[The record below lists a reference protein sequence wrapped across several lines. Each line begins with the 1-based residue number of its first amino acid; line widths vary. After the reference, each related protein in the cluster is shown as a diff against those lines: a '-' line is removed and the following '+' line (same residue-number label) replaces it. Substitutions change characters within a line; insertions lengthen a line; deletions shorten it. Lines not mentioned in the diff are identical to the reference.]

1 MANTLENKIILVT
14 GSSRGIGKSIA
25 LMLAGSGAKVII
37 HYTKHFAAAEET
49 LKQLGKNGLY
59 TVKADLGKED
69 EIRSMIDSIENKTG
83 KIDVLVNNAAAHS
96 NMKPL
101 EIEYET
107 WFADWKKTINE
118 NLTGTACL
126 SYHVSKLMLKDKG
139 GRIINISSRGAFRG
153 EPESWAYG
161 AGKAGLNSLGQSM
174 AKALAPQNIFVYT
187 IAPGFV
193 STEMSAQVL
202 DGPRGDEIRNQSPFG
217 RVAQPE
223 EIAKI
228 VLFFAGE
235 APEFMTG
242 CIVDINGASYLR
254 T

>member
-1 MANTLENKIILVT
+1 MDKKLDGKIILIT
-14 GSSRGIGKSIA
+14 GSSRGIGKSTA
-25 LMLAGSGAKVII
+25 LKLAEEGAKII
-37 HYTKHFAAAEET
+37 VHYTNNLVAAEET
-49 LKQLGKNGLY
+49 LKQLGANGLF
-59 TVKADLGKED
+59 TVKANLSNKE
-69 EIRSMIDSIENKTG
+69 ELLKMAETIAAKAGR
-83 KIDVLVNNAAAHS
+83 IDVLVNNAAWHS

-101 EIEYET
+101 ENSLDT
-107 WFADWKKTINE
+107 WFADWQGTIAS
-118 NLTGTACL
+118 NLSGTACL
-126 SYHVSKLMLKDKG
+126 SYLVSKLMLKNDG

-161 AGKAGLNSLGQSM
+161 ASKAGLNSLGQSM

-193 STEMSAQVL
+193 ETEMSKKILASPQ
-202 DGPRGDEIRNQSPFG
+202 GDEIRSQSPFG
-217 RVAQPE
+217 RVALPE

>member
-1 MANTLENKIILVT
+1 MEKSLEGKIILVT

-25 LMLAGSGAKVII
+25 LLLAEAGARII
-37 HYTKHFAAAEET
+37 VHYTKNSAAAEET
-49 LKQLGKNGLY
+49 LQQLGKNGLF
-59 TVKADLGKED
+59 TTKADLGKKE
-69 EIRSMIDSIENKTG
+69 EIATMVSTIEKKSG
-83 KIDVLVNNAAAHS
+83 KIDVLVNNAASHS

-101 EIEYET
+101 ESSFET
-107 WFADWKKTINE
+107 WFKDWEQTIAS
-118 NLTGTACL
+118 NLSGTACL
-126 SYHVSKLMLKDKG
+126 SYLVSKLMQKNGG

-153 EPESWAYG
+153 EPEAWAYG
-161 AGKAGLNSLGQSM
+161 ASKAGLNSLGQSM
-174 AKALAPQNIFVYT
+174 AKALAPQKIFVFT

-193 STEMSAQVL
+193 STEMSKKVL
-202 DGPRGDEIRNQSPFG
+202 DSPQGDEIRSQSPFG
-217 RVAQPE
+217 RVAQPV

-228 VLFFAGE
+228 VKFFAGE

>member
-1 MANTLENKIILVT
+1 MENKLNGKIILIT
-14 GSSRGIGKSIA
+14 GSSRGIGRSTA
-25 LMLAGSGAKVII
+25 LMLAKGGAKII
-37 HYTKHFAAAEET
+37 VHYTNNSSATDET
-49 LKQLGKNGLY
+49 LKQLGQNGLF
-59 TVKADLGKED
+59 TIKADLRKKE
-69 EIRSMIDSIENKTG
+69 EIAAMVGSIEKKTG

-101 EIEYET
+101 ENSFET
-107 WFADWKKTINE
+107 WFNDWEQTIAS
-118 NLTGTACL
+118 NLNGTACL
-126 SYHVSKLMLKDKG
+126 SYLVSKLMLKNGG

-161 AGKAGLNSLGQSM
+161 ASKAGLNSLGQSM
-174 AKALAPQNIFVYT
+174 AKALAPQKIFVYT

-193 STEMSAQVL
+193 STEMSKKVL
-202 DGPRGDEIRNQSPFG
+202 DGPQGDEIRNQSPFG
-217 RVAQPE
+217 RVAFPE

>member
-1 MANTLENKIILVT
+1 MKTFLQNKIILVT

-25 LMLAGSGAKVII
+25 KLLAENGAKII
-37 HYTKHFAAAEET
+37 VHFSKNSNAANESM
-49 LKQLGKNGLY
+49 KQLGSNGLF
-59 TVKADLGKED
+59 TVKADLRKKE
-69 EIRSMIDSIENKTG
+69 EIAAMVDQIEKKVG
-83 KIDVLVNNAAAHS
+83 RIDVLVNNAAAHS

-101 EIEYET
+101 EKSFET
-107 WFADWKKTINE
+107 WFADWEDTIAS

-126 SYHVSKLMLKDKG
+126 SYFTSKLMLKNGG

-161 AGKAGLNSLGQSM
+161 ASKAGLNSLGQSM
-174 AKALAPQNIFVYT
+174 AKALAPQNIFVFT

-193 STEMSAQVL
+193 STEMSEKVL
-202 DGPRGDEIRNQSPFG
+202 NGPQGDDIRNQSPFG
-217 RVAQPE
+217 RVAMPE

-228 VLFFAGE
+228 VLFFANE

>member
-1 MANTLENKIILVT
+1 MKKLEGKIILIT
-14 GSSRGIGKSIA
+14 GSSRGIGKSTA
-25 LMLAGSGAKVII
+25 LMLAKEGAKII
-37 HYTKHFAAAEET
+37 VHYTNNADAADET
-49 LKQLGKNGLY
+49 LKQLGANGLF
-59 TVKADLGKED
+59 TVKANLGSKE
-69 EIRSMIDSIENKTG
+69 ELINMVETIAAKTG
-83 KIDVLVNNAAAHS
+83 KIDVLVNNAAWHS

-101 EIEYET
+101 ENSLET
-107 WFADWKKTINE
+107 WFADWQGTIAA
-118 NLTGTACL
+118 NLNGTACL
-126 SYHVSKLMLKDKG
+126 SYLVSKLMLKNGG

-161 AGKAGLNSLGQSM
+161 ASKAGLNSLGQSM
-174 AKALAPQNIFVYT
+174 AKALATQNIFVYT

-193 STEMSAQVL
+193 ETEMSKKTLASPQ
-202 DGPRGDEIRNQSPFG
+202 GDEIRSQSPFK
-217 RVAQPE
+217 RVALPE

-228 VLFFAGE
+228 ILFFAGD

>member
-1 MANTLENKIILVT
+1 MKNNLNEKIILVT
-14 GSSRGIGKSIA
+14 GSSRGIGKAIA
-25 LMLAGSGAKVII
+25 MILAQAGAKII
-37 HYTKHFAAAEET
+37 VHYSKNAVAAEET
-49 LKQLGKNGLY
+49 LKQLGENGLY
-59 TVKADLGKED
+59 TVKADLSKED
-69 EIRSMIDSIENKTG
+69 EIIAMVKLIESKTG
-83 KIDVLVNNAAAHS
+83 KIDVLVNNAAWHS

-101 EIEYET
+101 ENNFDT
-107 WFADWKKTINE
+107 WFTDWKGTIAS
-118 NLTGTACL
+118 NLNGTACL
-126 SYHVSKLMLKDKG
+126 SYLASKLMLKNSG

-161 AGKAGLNSLGQSM
+161 ASKAGLNSLGQSM
-174 AKALAPQNIFVYT
+174 AKALAPQKIFVFT

-193 STEMSAQVL
+193 STEMSQKIL
-202 DGPRGDEIRNQSPFG
+202 NSPQGDEIRNQSPFG
-217 RVAQPE
+217 RVALPG

>member
-1 MANTLENKIILVT
+1 MKSSIKNKIILIT
-14 GSSRGIGKSIA
+14 GSSRGIGKTTA
-25 LMLAGSGAKVII
+25 LMLAEAGAKIII
-37 HYTKHFAAAEET
+37 HYSKNATAAEDV
-49 LKQLGKNGLY
+49 LKQLGENALF
-59 TVKADLGKED
+59 TVKANLGSEE
-69 EIRSMIDSIENKTG
+69 EIRAMVDDIEKKAG
-83 KIDVLVNNAAAHS
+83 RIDVLVNNAAAHS

-101 EIEYET
+101 ENTYET
-107 WFADWKKTINE
+107 WFADWKQTIAT
-118 NLTGTACL
+118 NLSGTACL
-126 SYHVSKLMLKDKG
+126 SYLVSKLMSKNNG

-161 AGKAGLNSLGQSM
+161 ASKAGLNSLGQSM
-174 AKALAPQNIFVYT
+174 AKALAPHNIFVYT

-193 STEMSAQVL
+193 STEMSQKIL
-202 DGPRGDEIRNQSPFG
+202 SSPQGDEIRSQSPFG
-217 RVAQPE
+217 RVAKPE

-228 VLFFAGE
+228 VLFFAAE

>member
-1 MANTLENKIILVT
+1 MENILKNKIVLVT

-25 LMLAGSGAKVII
+25 LLLARAGAKII
-37 HYTKHFAAAEET
+37 VHYSRTPSAADEV
-49 LKQLGKNGLY
+49 LRQLGKNGLF
-59 TVKADLGKED
+59 TIKANLCKED
-69 EIRSMIDSIENKTG
+69 EIKTMVEIIENKTG

-101 EIEYET
+101 ENNFDT
-107 WFADWKKTINE
+107 WYSDWKNTISS
-118 NLTGTACL
+118 NLSGTACL
-126 SYHVSKLMLKDKG
+126 SYLVSKLMLKNGG

-161 AGKAGLNSLGQSM
+161 ASKAGLNSLGQSM
-174 AKALAPQNIFVYT
+174 AKALAPQKIFVFT

-193 STEMSAQVL
+193 STEMSQKIL
-202 DGPRGDEIRNQSPFG
+202 DSLQGDEIRNQSPFN
-217 RVAQPE
+217 RVALPE

>member
-1 MANTLENKIILVT
+1 
-14 GSSRGIGKSIA
+14 
-25 LMLAGSGAKVII
+25 
-37 HYTKHFAAAEET
+37 
-49 LKQLGKNGLY
+49 
-59 TVKADLGKED
+59 
-69 EIRSMIDSIENKTG
+69 
-83 KIDVLVNNAAAHS
+83 
-96 NMKPL
+96 
-101 EIEYET
+101 
-107 WFADWKKTINE
+107 
-118 NLTGTACL
+118 
-126 SYHVSKLMLKDKG
+126 MLKNNG

-161 AGKAGLNSLGQSM
+161 ASKAGLNSLGQSM

-193 STEMSAQVL
+193 STEMSQKIL
-202 DGPRGDEIRNQSPFG
+202 SSPQGDEIRSQSPFG
-217 RVAQPE
+217 RVAKPE

>member
-1 MANTLENKIILVT
+1 MENLIKNKIILIT
-14 GSSRGIGKSIA
+14 GSSRGIGRSTA
-25 LMLAGSGAKVII
+25 LMLSEAGAKII
-37 HYTKHFAAAEET
+37 VHYSKDTAAADGT
-49 LKQLGKNGLY
+49 LKQLGDKGLY
-59 TVKADLGKED
+59 KVKADLGKPE
-69 EIRSMIDSIENKTG
+69 EIKKMVETIASKSG

-101 EIEYET
+101 ETSFET
-107 WFADWKKTINE
+107 WFSDWEQTITS
-118 NLTGTACL
+118 NLSGTACL
-126 SYHVSKLMLKDKG
+126 SYLVSKLMLKNDG

-153 EPESWAYG
+153 EPEAWAYG
-161 AGKAGLNSLGQSM
+161 ASKAGLNSLGQSM
-174 AKALAPQNIFVYT
+174 AKALAPQKIFVFT

-193 STEMSAQVL
+193 QTEMSQKIL
-202 DGPRGDEIRNQSPFG
+202 DSPQGDDIRSQSPFG
-217 RVAQPE
+217 RVALPE

>member
-1 MANTLENKIILVT
+1 MEKGLNGKIILVT
-14 GSSRGIGKSIA
+14 GSSRGIGKTTA
-25 LMLAGSGAKVII
+25 LMLAEGGAKIIVHYSKNSTAADDVI
-37 HYTKHFAAAEET
+37 T
-49 LKQLGKNGLY
+49 QLGENALFA
-59 TVKADLGKED
+59 VKADLSKEE
-69 EIRSMIDSIENKTG
+69 EIKSMVSDIENKIG
-83 KIDVLVNNAAAHS
+83 RIDVLVNNAASHS

-101 EIEYET
+101 ENNFDT
-107 WFADWKKTINE
+107 WYSDWKTTIDS
-118 NLTGTACL
+118 NLSGTACL
-126 SYHVSKLMLKDKG
+126 SYLVSKLMLKNKG

-161 AGKAGLNSLGQSM
+161 ASKAGLNSLGQSM

-193 STEMSAQVL
+193 STEMSQKIL
-202 DGPRGDEIRNQSPFG
+202 SSQQGDEIRSQSPFG
-217 RVAQPE
+217 RVAKPE
-223 EIAKI
+223 EIAKL
-228 VLFFAGE
+228 VLFFASE

>member
-1 MANTLENKIILVT
+1 MKKLEGKIILIT
-14 GSSRGIGKSIA
+14 GSSRGIGKSTA
-25 LMLAGSGAKVII
+25 LKLAEEGAKII
-37 HYTKHFAAAEET
+37 VHYTNNAVAAEET
-49 LKQLGKNGLY
+49 LKQLGENGLF
-59 TVKADLGKED
+59 TVKANLSNKE
-69 EIRSMIDSIENKTG
+69 ELIKMVETIAEKTG
-83 KIDVLVNNAAAHS
+83 RLDVLVNNAAWHS

-101 EIEYET
+101 ENSFET
-107 WFADWKKTINE
+107 WFADWQGTIAS
-118 NLTGTACL
+118 NLSGTACL
-126 SYHVSKLMLKDKG
+126 SYLASKLMLKNGG

-161 AGKAGLNSLGQSM
+161 ASKAGLNSLGQSM
-174 AKALAPQNIFVYT
+174 AKALAPQNIFIYT

-193 STEMSAQVL
+193 ETEMSKKVL
-202 DGPRGDEIRNQSPFG
+202 AGPQGDEIRNQSPFG
-217 RVAQPE
+217 RVARPE
-223 EIAKI
+223 EIAKT

>member
-1 MANTLENKIILVT
+1 MENKFNNKTILVT

-25 LMLAGSGAKVII
+25 LLLASAGAKII
-37 HYTKHFAAAEET
+37 VHYSKNQAAAEEV
-49 LKQLGKNGLY
+49 LRQLGENGLFA
-59 TVKADLGKED
+59 VKADLGKEE
-69 EIRSMIDSIENKTG
+69 EIKAIVKFIADSTG
-83 KIDVLVNNAAAHS
+83 KIDVLVNNAAAHF

-101 EIEYET
+101 ENNFET
-107 WFADWKKTINE
+107 WYSDWKKTIDS
-118 NLTGTACL
+118 NLSGTACL
-126 SYHVSKLMLKDKG
+126 SYLVSKLMLKNVG

-153 EPESWAYG
+153 EPEAWAYG
-161 AGKAGLNSLGQSM
+161 ASKAGLNSLGQSM
-174 AKALAPQNIFVYT
+174 AKALAPQKIFVFT

-193 STEMSAQVL
+193 STEMSQKIL
-202 DGPRGDEIRNQSPFG
+202 SGPQGDEILNQSPFG
-217 RVAQPE
+217 RVALPE

>member
-1 MANTLENKIILVT
+1 MKNILENEIILVT

-25 LMLAGSGAKVII
+25 LTLSEAGAKII
-37 HYTKHFAAAEET
+37 VHFTKNPTAAEET
-49 LKQLGKNGLY
+49 LKQLGKNGLFA
-59 TVKADLGKED
+59 VKADLRNKE
-69 EIRSMIDSIENKTG
+69 EIYSMVEAIEK
-83 KIDVLVNNAAAHS
+83 KAVRIDVLVNNAAAHC

-101 EIEYET
+101 ENSFET
-107 WFADWKKTINE
+107 WYNDWEQTIAS

-126 SYHVSKLMLKDKG
+126 SYLVSKLMLKNGG

-153 EPESWAYG
+153 EPEAWAYG
-161 AGKAGLNSLGQSM
+161 ASKAGLNSLGQSM
-174 AKALAPQNIFVYT
+174 AKALAPQNIFVFT

-193 STEMSAQVL
+193 STEMSKKIL
-202 DGPRGDEIRNQSPFG
+202 EGPQGDEIRNQSPFG
-217 RVAQPE
+217 RVAQPG

>member
-1 MANTLENKIILVT
+1 MKDKTILIT
-14 GSSRGIGKSIA
+14 GSSRGIGKIAA
-25 LMLAGSGAKVII
+25 LMLANQGAKII
-37 HYTKHFAAAEET
+37 VHYGKNEDAAEEV
-49 LKQLGKNGLY
+49 LLQLGENGLF
-59 TVKADLGKED
+59 TVKADLGNED
-69 EIRSMIDSIENKTG
+69 EINKMVEFILSKVD

-101 EIEYET
+101 ENTFDY
-107 WFADWKKTINE
+107 WYSDWKKTINA
-118 NLTGTACL
+118 NLSGTACL
-126 SYHVSKLMLKDKG
+126 SYLTAKHMADKGG

-174 AKALAPQNIFVYT
+174 AKALAPQNVFVFT

-193 STEMSAQVL
+193 ATEMSEKVL
-202 DGPRGDEIRNQSPFG
+202 SSPQGDDIRNQSPFA
-217 RVAQPE
+217 RVAKPE
-223 EIAKI
+223 EVAKLI
-228 VLFFAGE
+228 SFFASD

>member
-1 MANTLENKIILVT
+1 MKSSVENKTILVT

-25 LMLAGSGAKVII
+25 ILLASAGAKII
-37 HYTKHFAAAEET
+37 VHYTKNESAAKET
-49 LKQLGKNGLY
+49 MKQLGKNGLFA
-59 TVKADLGKED
+59 VQSDLKNKD
-69 EIRSMIDSIENKTG
+69 EIRAMMESIRKRARS
-83 KIDVLVNNAAAHS
+83 IDVLVNNAASHS

-101 EIEYET
+101 ENPFEKWY
-107 WFADWKKTINE
+107 ADWEETISS

-126 SYHVSKLMLKDKG
+126 SYLAARMMVQNGG

-153 EPESWAYG
+153 EPEAWAYG
-161 AGKAGLNSLGQSM
+161 ASKAGLNSLGQSM
-174 AKALAPQNIFVYT
+174 AKALAPKKIFVFT

-193 STEMSAQVL
+193 STEMSKKIL
-202 DGPRGDEIRNQSPFG
+202 DSPQGDEIRSQSPFG

-228 VLFFAGE
+228 VKFFAGE